1 MTITPILVGGLG
13 NRLYQLA
20 NALRLQEKFNADLK
34 LFKIKTQPNDVMN
47 HRSLVL
53 RLEDFDDF
61 GGHTLLEKEGLP
73 KTISELFP
81 TLNIDDEPQFINDIL
96 SNKQLVYEN
105 NVHLVD
111 GKNDIVVMGYFFGYN
126 FVNSQIE
133 NMRKLFNPVLNEYI
147 DKNYPLLSSKRVL
160 GIHLRLGIGSDNNP
174 AVGVPLDF
182 YNQILQSEE
191 NNFDLIYVV
200 TDNPE
205 KAKNFIPNLDIK
217 NIETIIIENE
227 PMFVDMLIL
236 SKCTTLI
243 IAPSTLSA
251 WSAYL
256 NKNNNIYVPKIWV
269 HHHWTSNIP
278 KEWKLL

>member
-105 NVHLVD
+105 NIHLVD

-126 FVNSQIE
+126 FVSFQIE
-133 NMRKLFNPVLNEYI
+133 NMRKLFNPVLDEYI

-217 NIETIIIENE
+217 NVETIIIENE

-256 NKNNNIYVPKIWV
+256 NKNNNIYVPKIWA

>member
-126 FVNSQIE
+126 FVSSQIE
-133 NMRKLFNPVLNEYI
+133 NMRKLFNPVLDEYI

-217 NIETIIIENE
+217 NVETIIIENE